1 MLNQIN
7 NYLLL
12 MRLNKPIGIYL
23 LMWPMLWA
31 FLISASGQPNL
42 FYLLLFMIG
51 VVLTRSAGCVIN
63 DFFDKDIDSQVERT
77 KGRVLVSGE
86 VSSSEAVLLFIALIS
101 LCILLL
107 LMIGADILIYALIS
121 FCLLIIYP
129 ISKRLIK
136 IPQLILGIAFGSSIP
151 MVYIVQVG
159 EVNASCILLYLATIS
174 WAISYDTYYAI
185 ADKLDDLKI
194 GNKSSAILFG
204 ENDINAPYWLQM
216 LTIILMLFVGLINN
230 LNLFFY
236 LALFIATLLC
246 LYQKIL
252 VVNRKPYQCI
262 AAFENNNYFGLII
275 FFGLLLNYL
284 YE

>member
-7 NYLLL
+7 NYLVL

-31 FLISASGQPNL
+31 FLISASGHPNL

-63 DFFDKDIDSQVERT
+63 DFLDKDIDSQVERT
-77 KGRVLVSGE
+77 KGRLLVSGK

-151 MVYIVQVG
+151 MVYMVQVG

-174 WAISYDTYYAI
+174 WAVSYDTYYAI

-204 ENDINAPYWLQM
+204 ENDINTPYWLQM
-216 LTIILMLFVGLINN
+216 LTISLMIFVGLINN
-230 LNLFFY
+230 LNLYFY
-236 LALFIATLLC
+236 LALLIAILLC

-252 VVNRKPYQCI
+252 VRNRKPYQCI

-275 FFGLLLNYL
+275 FFGLLLSYL

>member
-7 NYLLL
+7 NYLVL

-31 FLISASGQPNL
+31 FLISASGHPNL

-63 DFFDKDIDSQVERT
+63 DFLDKDIDSQVERT
-77 KGRVLVSGE
+77 KGRLLVSGK

-159 EVNASCILLYLATIS
+159 EVNATCILLYLATIS
-174 WAISYDTYYAI
+174 WAVSYDTYYAI

-204 ENDINAPYWLQM
+204 ENDINTPYWLQM
-216 LTIILMLFVGLINN
+216 LTISLMIFVGLINN
-230 LNLFFY
+230 LNLYFY
-236 LALFIATLLC
+236 LALLIAILLC

-252 VVNRKPYQCI
+252 VRNRKPYQCI

-275 FFGLLLNYL
+275 FFGLLLSYL

>member
-151 MVYIVQVG
+151 MVYIVQAG

-216 LTIILMLFVGLINN
+216 LTIILMIFVGLINN

-236 LALFIATLLC
+236 LALFIATLVC

>member
-7 NYLLL
+7 NYLVL

-31 FLISASGQPNL
+31 FLISASGHPNL

-63 DFFDKDIDSQVERT
+63 DFLDKDIDSQVERT
-77 KGRVLVSGE
+77 KGRLLVSGK

-151 MVYIVQVG
+151 MVYMVQVG

-174 WAISYDTYYAI
+174 WAVSYDTYYAI

-204 ENDINAPYWLQM
+204 ENDINTPYWLQM
-216 LTIILMLFVGLINN
+216 LTIILMIFVGLINN

-236 LALFIATLLC
+236 LALFIASLLC

-262 AAFENNNYFGLII
+262 AAFENNNYFGLMI
-275 FFGLLLNYL
+275 FFGLLLSYL

>member
-7 NYLLL
+7 NYLVL

-42 FYLLLFMIG
+42 FYLFLFMIG

-63 DFFDKDIDSQVERT
+63 DFLDKDIDAQVERT
-77 KGRVLVSGE
+77 KGRLLVSGK

-151 MVYIVQVG
+151 MVYMVQVG

-174 WAISYDTYYAI
+174 WAVSYDTYYAI

-204 ENDINAPYWLQM
+204 ENDINTPYWLQM
-216 LTIILMLFVGLINN
+216 LTIILMIFVGLINN

-236 LALFIATLLC
+236 LALFIATLVC

-275 FFGLLLNYL
+275 FFGLLLSYL

>member
-1 MLNQIN
+1 
-7 NYLLL
+7 

-216 LTIILMLFVGLINN
+216 LTITLMIFVGLINN

-275 FFGLLLNYL
+275 FFGLLLSYL

>member
-63 DFFDKDIDSQVERT
+63 DFFDKDIDAQVERT
-77 KGRVLVSGE
+77 KGRLLVSGK

-216 LTIILMLFVGLINN
+216 LTIILMIFVGLINN

-275 FFGLLLNYL
+275 FFGLLLSYL

>member
-204 ENDINAPYWLQM
+204 ENDINVPYWLQM
-216 LTIILMLFVGLINN
+216 LTVILMIFVGLINN

>member
-216 LTIILMLFVGLINN
+216 LTIIFMIFVGLINN

-236 LALFIATLLC
+236 LALFIASLLC

-262 AAFENNNYFGLII
+262 AAFENNNYFGLMI
-275 FFGLLLNYL
+275 FFGLLLSYL

>member
-7 NYLLL
+7 NYLVL

-63 DFFDKDIDSQVERT
+63 DFLDKDIDSQVERT
-77 KGRVLVSGE
+77 KGRLLVSGK

-151 MVYIVQVG
+151 MVYMVQVG

-174 WAISYDTYYAI
+174 WAVSYDTYYAI

-204 ENDINAPYWLQM
+204 ENDINTPYWLQM
-216 LTIILMLFVGLINN
+216 LTISLMIFVGLINN

-236 LALFIATLLC
+236 LALFIAILLC

>member
-7 NYLLL
+7 NYSLL

-63 DFFDKDIDSQVERT
+63 DFFDKDIDSHVERT

-86 VSSSEAVLLFIALIS
+86 VSSSEAMLLFIALIS

-216 LTIILMLFVGLINN
+216 LTIILMIFVGLINN

-252 VVNRKPYQCI
+252 VINRKPYQCI

-275 FFGLLLNYL
+275 FFGLLLSYL

>member
-7 NYLLL
+7 NYLVL

-31 FLISASGQPNL
+31 FLISASGHPNL

-63 DFFDKDIDSQVERT
+63 DFLDKDIDSQVERT
-77 KGRVLVSGE
+77 KGRLLVSGK

-159 EVNASCILLYLATIS
+159 EVNATCILLYLATIS
-174 WAISYDTYYAI
+174 WAVSYDTYYAI

-204 ENDINAPYWLQM
+204 ENDINTPYWLQM
-216 LTIILMLFVGLINN
+216 LTIILMIFVGLINN

-236 LALFIATLLC
+236 LALLIAILLC

-252 VVNRKPYQCI
+252 VRNRKPYQCI

-275 FFGLLLNYL
+275 FFGLLLSYL

>member
-7 NYLLL
+7 NYLVL

-31 FLISASGQPNL
+31 FLISASGHPNL

-77 KGRVLVSGE
+77 KGRLLVSGK

-204 ENDINAPYWLQM
+204 ENDINTPYWLQM
-216 LTIILMLFVGLINN
+216 LTISLMIFVGLINN
-230 LNLFFY
+230 LNLYFY
-236 LALFIATLLC
+236 LALLIATLLC

-252 VVNRKPYQCI
+252 VRNRKPYQCI

-275 FFGLLLNYL
+275 FFGLLLSYL

>member
-252 VVNRKPYQCI
+252 VINRKPYQCI